1 MTFGNMTARRLLFPL
16 ALVALG
22 GSAPAAL
29 SADIDVVMNE
39 AKVVKLSREADTVI
53 IGNPEIADASVQDAT
68 TLVLTA
74 KGFGVTNL
82 VVLDRQGTP
91 IVDEQIVVSRQAAQ
105 SIRIYR
111 RANVQTM
118 SCTPYC
124 EGAFRSGA
132 EQASDAQVS
141 GP

>member
-1 MTFGNMTARRLLFPL
+1 M
-16 ALVALG
+16 ALG
-22 GSAPAAL
+22 GGASAAL

-53 IGNPEIADASVQDAT
+53 IGNPEIADASVQDAN

-74 KGFGVTNL
+74 KGFGITNL
-82 VVLDRQGTP
+82 VVLDRQGNP

>member
-1 MTFGNMTARRLLFPL
+1 MTFGKMTARRLLVPL
-16 ALVALG
+16 ALMALG
-22 GSAPAAL
+22 GGASAAL

-53 IGNPEIADASVQDAT
+53 IGNPEIADASVQDAN

-74 KGFGVTNL
+74 KGFGITNL
-82 VVLDRQGTP
+82 VVLDRQGNP

>member
-1 MTFGNMTARRLLFPL
+1 
-16 ALVALG
+16 
-22 GSAPAAL
+22 
-29 SADIDVVMNE
+29 
-39 AKVVKLSREADTVI
+39 
-53 IGNPEIADASVQDAT
+53 
-68 TLVLTA
+68 
-74 KGFGVTNL
+74 
-82 VVLDRQGTP
+82 VVLDRQGNP

>member
-1 MTFGNMTARRLLFPL
+1 MTFGKMTARRLLVPL
-16 ALVALG
+16 ALMALSG
-22 GSAPAAL
+22 GASAAL

-53 IGNPEIADASVQDAT
+53 IGNPEIADASVQDAN

-74 KGFGVTNL
+74 KGFGITNL
-82 VVLDRQGTP
+82 VVLDRQGNP